1 MRGPLSRLLV
11 VVNGS
16 ESSIGAARYAL
27 ELAAAYESQVTMVYV
42 VDTAT
47 IKQLALSRIF
57 VPDESAEYEDS
68 LERSGRRI
76 LAYMQEL
83 AAARKIEV
91 STTLRRGAVPGEVV
105 ALADELGVGAILL
118 GGTDRKN
125 QFKDALLDVYGEIV
139 RNAPCPV
146 MIIKGRAAEKASRAQ
161 QS

>member
-1 MRGPLSRLLV
+1 MREPLSRLLV

-57 VPDESAEYEDS
+57 VPDESVEYEES

-105 ALADELGVGAILL
+105 ALADELGAGAIIL

-125 QFKDALLDVYGEIV
+125 QFKDALLDVYSEIV

-146 MIIKGRAAEKASRAQ
+146 MIIKGRAVEKASRA
-161 QS
+161 